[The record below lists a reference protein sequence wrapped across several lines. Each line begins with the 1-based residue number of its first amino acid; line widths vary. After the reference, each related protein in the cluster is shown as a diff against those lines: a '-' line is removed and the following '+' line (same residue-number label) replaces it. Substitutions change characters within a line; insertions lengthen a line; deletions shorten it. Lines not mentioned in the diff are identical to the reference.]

1 MGDDGRRVVDD
12 DRRRV
17 MDDDRRV
24 QGVVAC
30 VYILGIW
37 GWAFVRVRVVR
48 LGQGLGLGFER
59 QVVAQGAA
67 QVGAAKEGA
76 GVPGGGHR
84 ISPLYLP
91 SRGLMKCCSL
101 RWRLQGLLCKAS

>member
-30 VYILGIW
+30 VYILRIW
-37 GWAFVRVRVVR
+37 
-48 LGQGLGLGFER
+48 GLGFR
-59 QVVAQGAA
+59 
-67 QVGAAKEGA
+67 
-76 GVPGGGHR
+76 
-84 ISPLYLP
+84 
-91 SRGLMKCCSL
+91 
-101 RWRLQGLLCKAS
+101 